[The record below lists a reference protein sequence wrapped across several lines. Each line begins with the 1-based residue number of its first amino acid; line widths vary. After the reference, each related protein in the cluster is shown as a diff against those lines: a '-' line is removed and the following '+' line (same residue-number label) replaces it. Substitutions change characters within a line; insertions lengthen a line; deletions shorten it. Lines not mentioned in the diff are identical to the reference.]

1 MPQINTPDIKSQAI
15 VGSKLS
21 NTIAI
26 PSGATCTTAGTGDND
41 NSLASTA
48 FVQQELIS
56 NTTYF
61 SDTFT
66 GTGTAL
72 DPIDID
78 SSLFAVTAGT
88 YSPTLSNTTNI
99 TSSTPQVTH
108 YFKIGNQV
116 FVSGLLTFTLTN
128 NAIGALGISLP
139 ISSNFTSSTD
149 CTGSVTITGAG
160 GLPINAIIVANTT
173 TDVAEINTASG
184 ILDDIP
190 LTAYFTFI
198 YTVI

>member
-88 YSPTLSNTTNI
+88 YTPTLSNTTNV
-99 TSSTPQVTH
+99 TSSTSAVAH

-116 FVSGLLTFTLTN
+116 NVVGSVNIVPTAAAATV
-128 NAIGALGISLP
+128 LGISLP
-139 ISSNFTSSTD
+139 IASNFAATTDAAGLGVSST
-149 CTGSVTITGAG
+149 S
-160 GLPINAIIVANTT
+160 NASNVRIEANATTNIAELKFGISFTT
-173 TDVAEINTASG
+173 TAD
-184 ILDDIP
+184 
-190 LTAYFTFI
+190 YFFNFT

>member
-26 PSGATCTTAGTGDND
+26 PSGATCATAGSGDND

-48 FVQQELIS
+48 FVQQEINA

-88 YSPTLSNTTNI
+88 YTPTLTNTTNV
-99 TSSTPQVTH
+99 TSSTPAVCH

-116 FVSGLLTFTLTN
+116 TVSGKVLITPTAASDTV
-128 NAIGALGISLP
+128 LGISLP
-139 ISSNFTSSTD
+139 IASNFAATTD
-149 CTGSVTITGAG
+149 CSGIPNSVYAGSFSYSEYIEGNATSNIAELKFTAVATGVEGSVFFI
-160 GLPINAIIVANTT
+160 
-173 TDVAEINTASG
+173 
-184 ILDDIP
+184 
-190 LTAYFTFI
+190 FT

>member
-26 PSGATCTTAGTGDND
+26 PSGATCATAGQGDND
-41 NSLASTA
+41 DSLASTA
-48 FVQQELIS
+48 FVQQEIVS

-78 SSLFAVTAGT
+78 SSLFAVAAST
-88 YSPTLSNTTNI
+88 YTPTLSDTTNV
-99 TSSTPQVTH
+99 TSSTPSVCH

-116 FVSGLLTFTLTN
+116 TVSGTLSVTTT
-128 NAIGALGISLP
+128 AGVATVLGISLP
-139 ISSNFTSSTD
+139 ISSNF
-149 CTGSVTITGAG
+149 A
-160 GLPINAIIVANTT
+160 AT
-173 TDVAEINTASG
+173 TDAAGLGNSNSLNVSSIRIEANSTSDIAELKFTPTIG
-184 ILDDIP
+184 
-190 LTAYFTFI
+190 LTATFFFMFI